1 MNIIDFSTSISKY
14 LYFLPK
20 LFCVLLLISTTGCSS
35 TKQLSQSQIQIDKA
49 AIISAMKVQEKD
61 WNNADIDAFME
72 SYWKSEDLSFI
83 SSRGPNYGWNETKA
97 NYKKGYPTKE
107 AMGKLK
113 FDIIKLDPVSADA
126 YYMIGKYTLTRAN
139 DMPTGHFTLLWRHID
154 GKWLITSDHTS
165 GT

>member
-1 MNIIDFSTSISKY
+1 MKNLFYVLGLFLFVSFVSCST
-14 LYFLPK
+14 
-20 LFCVLLLISTTGCSS
+20 
-35 TKQLSQSQIQIDKA
+35 TKQLTDAQIQTDKA
-49 AIISAMKVQEKD
+49 AIASAMKVQEED

-83 SSRGPNYGWNETKA
+83 STRGPNYGWNQTKA
-97 NYKKGYPTKE
+97 NYKKGYPTKD

-113 FDIIKLDPVSADA
+113 FDIIKLDPISADA
-126 YYMIGKYTLTRAN
+126 YYMIGKYTLIRKD
-139 DMPTGHFTLLWRHID
+139 DMPTGHFTLLWRKIG